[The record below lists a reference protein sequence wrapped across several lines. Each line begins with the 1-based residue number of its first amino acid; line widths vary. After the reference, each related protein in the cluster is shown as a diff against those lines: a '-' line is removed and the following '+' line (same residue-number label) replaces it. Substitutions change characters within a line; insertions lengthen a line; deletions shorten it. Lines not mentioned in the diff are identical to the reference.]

1 MILRGVSLFDTK
13 IRITLRKL
21 NKNRKY
27 FNPLVNGQWPRLV
40 RMMKNTGGRKSRW
53 TVPLC
58 QQYFGMYTVIQ
69 LDHLDHPHQQLQ
81 YVPANI
87 CSKTT

>member
-53 TVPLC
+53 TVPLIGSNSDKL
-58 QQYFGMYTVIQ
+58 YSEF
-69 LDHLDHPHQQLQ
+69 HS
-81 YVPANI
+81 NNN
-87 CSKTT
+87 